1 MPWYQKLFA
10 ENFGLEHVN
19 QDIDDKRQ
27 QVGGKRIMTYFMVV
41 QWWAHEAG
49 QDDDGPRKM
58 AQGGGHVLRY
68 HAWNGTCRTM
78 ATLFQSQ
85 DIAAGRLM
93 K

>member
-58 AQGGGHVLRY
+58 AQGGGHV
-68 HAWNGTCRTM
+68 
-78 ATLFQSQ
+78 
-85 DIAAGRLM
+85 
-93 K
+93 